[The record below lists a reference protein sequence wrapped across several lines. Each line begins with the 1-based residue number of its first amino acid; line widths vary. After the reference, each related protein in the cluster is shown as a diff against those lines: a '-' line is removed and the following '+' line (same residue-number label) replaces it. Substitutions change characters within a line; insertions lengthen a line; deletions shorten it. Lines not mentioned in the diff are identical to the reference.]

1 MNQRY
6 RQAYLV
12 MAPKHLLSVFF
23 SLLLFMQ
30 INSSTAQ
37 TVVKSAYWFPASEFP
52 QSSIDSSLFTHLFC
66 AFANLDPQT
75 NQVVIASS
83 DTSSFSTF
91 TKTVQ
96 QKNSNVKTL
105 LSIGGGSS
113 NPATFASMASKSDS
127 RKAFIDSSIKL
138 ARSYG
143 FYGLDLDW
151 EYPTA
156 SADMTNL
163 GLLLTEW
170 RTAVTT
176 ESQNSGKAALLLTA
190 AVSYSPRVNGLN
202 YPSDSI
208 AKNFDWINLM
218 AYDFSAPARS
228 QVTRSHAALYDP
240 ASQLSGSYGVE
251 AWIQAG
257 VPAKKLVL
265 GFPFYGYSW
274 KLVNAQNHGL
284 YAPASGTTGSG
295 DGSIGYNQIKTFIT
309 QNSAT
314 SVYNSTMVT
323 DYAYSGTTWIGFDDT
338 QTISTKVAYAKQKGL
353 LGYFAWHVGVDNNW
367 ALSRQASQAWGA

>member
-1 MNQRY
+1 
-6 RQAYLV
+6 

-113 NPATFASMASKSDS
+113 NPATFASMASKSES

-176 ESQNSGKAALLLTA
+176 ESQTSGKAALLLTA

-228 QVTRSHAALYDP
+228 EVTRSHAALYDP
-240 ASQLSGSYGVE
+240 ASQLSGSYGVG

-284 YAPASGTTGSG
+284 YAPANGPTGSG

-338 QTISTKVAYAKQKGL
+338 QTISTKVAYAKEKGL
-353 LGYFAWHVGVDNNW
+353 LGYFAWHVGADNNW
-367 ALSRQASQAWGA
+367 ALSQQASQAWGA

>member
-113 NPATFASMASKSDS
+113 NPATFASMASKSES

-176 ESQNSGKAALLLTA
+176 ESQTSGKAALLLTA

-228 QVTRSHAALYDP
+228 EVTRSHAALYDP
-240 ASQLSGSYGVE
+240 ASQLSGSYGVG

-284 YAPASGTTGSG
+284 YAPANGPTGSG

-353 LGYFAWHVGVDNNW
+353 LGYFAWHVGADNNW
-367 ALSRQASQAWGA
+367 ALSQQASQAWGA

>member
-240 ASQLSGSYGVE
+240 ASQLSGSYGVG

-284 YAPASGTTGSG
+284 YAPANGPTGSG

-338 QTISTKVAYAKQKGL
+338 QTISTKVAYAKEKGL
-353 LGYFAWHVGVDNNW
+353 LGYFAWHVGADNNW
-367 ALSRQASQAWGA
+367 ALSQQASQAWGA